1 MKFKIMLLTV
11 LVSAVVLALAV
22 NAQAK
27 GEFNREVPKW
37 WIGPAL
43 CVHKYEGAWNDPGWP
58 YWGGMQMDRAFMQRH
73 GGWIYRRLGTAD
85 HWPIRTQL
93 LVAYRGWKVQGWGA
107 WPNTSRMC
115 GLR

>member
-1 MKFKIMLLTV
+1 VKLRALITV
-11 LVSAVVLALAV
+11 LVSAFVLALAV
-22 NAQAK
+22 DAQAK

-37 WIGPAL
+37 WIPSAL
-43 CVHKYEGAWNDPGWP
+43 CVHKYEGSWRDPGHP
-58 YWGGMQMDRAFMQRH
+58 YYGGMQMDWAFMSH
-73 GGWIYRRLGTAD
+73 YGGWSLRHLGTAD